1 MRINNMLVD
10 VMLQREKDHRLTPEK
25 PLRLP
30 LLKEVTE
37 FHLMTRDQQI
47 REGNH
52 IEGTRV
58 FLVIL
63 WLHLEGIGRRH
74 HQLKKTKDGGNR
86 NTGDYFHRTWSE

>member
-10 VMLQREKDHRLTPEK
+10 MVLQREKDHRLTPEK

-37 FHLMTRDQQI
+37 IYLMTRDQQI

-52 IEGTRV
+52 IERTRKTT
-58 FLVIL
+58 
-63 WLHLEGIGRRH
+63 
-74 HQLKKTKDGGNR
+74 KKTTLRGSPTGQGSSELHGG
-86 NTGDYFHRTWSE
+86 RTFK